1 MGVPFEPRVFIIYGG
16 NVRADIAKNMVTD
29 KGNIIKKLFEGSLT
43 LEERKE
49 LNASGL
55 LEATF
60 RDQWEEV
67 SDECRDTL
75 KEERILS
82 GIRKKIKKTKEARFY
97 SSIYRYGM
105 VVMIVVCLVLSSLLW
120 LRVPEREVVYVMN
133 TGYQS
138 MDSVR
143 LSDGTKVMLGAGSR
157 LVYPERFAGTK
168 REVTLSG
175 QAFFDVTPDRKH
187 LFVVKTTGM
196 DVTVLGTSFEIF
208 SYEGDEEAE
217 TILLTGKVNVTIPGN
232 ERQAKETYT
241 LVPNEKLAYHKGEG
255 VKITHI
261 DADNYSAWRRG
272 RRMAFKNEPLEMILP
287 RLEKWYGQRI
297 DCNPQVAG
305 HYRFTFTVH
314 SESLELIL
322 NYISHST
329 PLVYSMVGNDHY
341 LIEEKK

>member
-1 MGVPFEPRVFIIYGG
+1 MGVPFEPRVFIIYAG
-16 NVRADIAKNMVTD
+16 NVRAETIKNMVID

-60 RDQWEEV
+60 RHQWEEV
-67 SDECRDTL
+67 SDECRDAL

-82 GIRKKIKKTKEARFY
+82 GIRKKIKRTKEARLY

-105 VVMIVVCLVLSSLLW
+105 VAMIAVCLVLSSLLW
-120 LRVPEREVVYVMN
+120 LRAPGREVVYVMN

-157 LVYPERFAGTK
+157 LVYPEKFAGTK

-187 LFVVKTTGM
+187 PFIVKTTGM

-241 LVPNEKLAYHKGEG
+241 LIPNEKLAYRKGEG

-261 DADNYSAWRRG
+261 DADSYSAWRQG
-272 RRMAFKNEPLEMILP
+272 KRMAFKNEPLEMILA

-297 DCNPQVAG
+297 DCNPQVAA

-329 PLVYSMVGNDHY
+329 PLVYRMVGNDHY